1 MSAIE
6 LALNESKANRGFIK
20 FILPSV
26 LSMVF
31 LSLYTIVDGIFV
43 AKYSGPIAL
52 AGMNIVLPIFNL
64 AGGLGI
70 MAASGGSALVGI
82 ALGEGNRKKANQ
94 LFSMILS
101 STLVLG
107 IIITILALI
116 NFKPILLLLGVTDT
130 LLPYAEIYGK
140 MIVWMMPVFIIKVL
154 LEFFMRVD
162 GNPNLSLILSVSG
175 GVINIVLDWYFMSQL
190 HMGIAGAALATAI
203 GSSVSMLIGLW
214 YFFTKSQLKFSPV
227 PWDFRVL
234 GQVVFNGSSEMF
246 TELSTGITTFFF
258 NITAIRL
265 AGETGLAAL
274 SVLMYSHFLL
284 MSVFLG
290 LSSGVAPLISYAEG
304 AKSYSMLRLIEKRSR
319 HYIIAIQVVVTIF
332 AATQAQMLAGVFLN
346 NQTEAYQMTVEAIR
360 LFSVAFLFMG
370 LNIFASARYT
380 AINNGL
386 KSAIVAIQRSLVG
399 TLIGVAILPLALGI
413 RGLWLVIPFAEIFAF
428 AVVIVM
434 HQREK
439 KSFSS

>member
-1 MSAIE
+1 MSTIE
-6 LALNESKANRGFIK
+6 FALHESKANKGFVK

-43 AKYSGPIAL
+43 ANYSGPIAL
-52 AGMNIVLPIFNL
+52 AGMNIVLPIFSL

-82 ALGEGNRKKANQ
+82 ALGEGDRSKANK
-94 LFSMILS
+94 LFSMVLT
-101 STLVLG
+101 STLALG
-107 IIITILALI
+107 LVIAALTLL
-116 NFKPILLLLGVTDT
+116 NFKSILVMLGATET

-140 MIVWMMPVFIIKVL
+140 MIVWMIPVFIMKVL
-154 LEFFMRVD
+154 LEFFMRID
-162 GNPNLSLILSVSG
+162 GNPNLSLILSLSG
-175 GVINIVLDWYFMSQL
+175 GIINIVLDWYFMSQL
-190 HMGIAGAALATAI
+190 HMGILGAALATAI
-203 GSSVSMLIGLW
+203 GSIVSLLIGIW
-214 YFFTKSQLKFSPV
+214 YFFTRSQLKYAFV
-227 PWDFRVL
+227 KWDFKVL
-234 GQVVFNGSSEMF
+234 TQVFFNGSSEMF

-290 LSSGVAPLISYAEG
+290 FSSGVAPLISYAEG
-304 AKSYSMLRLIEKRSR
+304 AKSYTMLRLIERRSCF
-319 HYIIAIQVVVTIF
+319 YILVIQAIVAVT
-332 AATQAQMLAGVFLN
+332 ALTQAPLLAGFFLN
-346 NQTEAYQMTVEAIR
+346 SQTEAFNMTVEAIR

-370 LNIFASARYT
+370 LNIFASAKYT

-386 KSAIVAIQRSLVG
+386 KSAVIAIQRSLIG
-399 TLIGVAILPLALGI
+399 TLIGIAVLPLIFGI
-413 RGLWLVIPFAEIFAF
+413 QGLWLAVPLAEALAF
-428 AVVIVM
+428 IVVVIL

-439 KSFSS
+439 VKVA